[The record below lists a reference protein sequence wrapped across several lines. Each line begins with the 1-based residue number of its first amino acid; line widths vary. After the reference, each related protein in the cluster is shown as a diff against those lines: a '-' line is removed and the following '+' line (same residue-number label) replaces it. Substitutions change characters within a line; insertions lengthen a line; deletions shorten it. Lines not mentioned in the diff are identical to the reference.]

1 MSDLQ
6 HGSPS
11 TYTNHACHCEEC
23 KRAWRDA
30 HWEYMQA
37 TPEQKRKHAEREKAR
52 YHSMTFEQRERR
64 KQRARELYHLRK
76 QEAAS
81 G

>member
-1 MSDLQ
+1 
-6 HGSPS
+6 
-11 TYTNHACHCEEC
+11 
-23 KRAWRDA
+23 
-30 HWEYMQA
+30 MQA